1 MDGCDEEGEPE
12 EASKKRP
19 KEAKAFR
26 QVEKRRKTEQETKAP
41 AKDAQAPTAAAKS
54 TAGSDELPALLLCQL
69 GDADPAE
76 GDADP
81 PEEAADAKESVT
93 EAGDESHKE
102 EVKAEPHKGSH
113 YHQLRLAEKA
123 ADLKL
128 EDEGQHTVYV
138 ANLDWSVDEAHLRRV
153 FSDVDGLKDVRLVRD
168 FLKRSKG
175 YAYIDFDS
183 SAHVGEAVEKFN
195 GQQIHKRAMRV
206 ARSLPT
212 KKLYEE
218 KVLFVKNIGATAS
231 EDDIKNAFS
240 AQGEVASVRIPRD
253 HSQEG
258 KAHKGYAYVEFAS
271 DDSVKA
277 ALACE
282 KPMEIG
288 GQAVVLSRSI
298 PMKDHRHTTAATR
311 KDLPQRV
318 NQRNIVQGRAE
329 REDPVKQS
337 SKCPT
342 TVHVNN
348 LAFSVDETQLTEHF
362 QQCGPV
368 LQVVVVRND
377 MGRSRGFGFVEFQ
390 EESDAQTALMFSDSL
405 LGGREIVVSKST
417 RAISQKKKSKDE
429 IEKGASK
436 GSNKGKEKPQDKGK
450 SKGED
455 KKSKG
460 KGGKD
465 SSRRRINLET
475 VEKEESSTSAA
486 IDEVP
491 ALVRPEVL
499 DEVPAAVHP
508 EVLDEVPELVRP
520 GVLDEVPALT
530 RPEVLDEVPAPV
542 CPAVLG
548 EVPAA
553 VRPENFEEPAAKR
566 PKEEAAPT
574 NLSNADFRKF
584 LPC

>member
-1 MDGCDEEGEPE
+1 MAQQASPMTGCEEDEPE
-12 EASKKRP
+12 EVSRKRP

-26 QVEKRRKTEQETKAP
+26 QVEKRQKTEQEAKAP
-41 AKDAQAPTAAAKS
+41 AKDAQAPSASANS
-54 TAGSDELPALLLCQL
+54 S
-69 GDADPAE
+69 AE
-76 GDADP
+76 GDADLA
-81 PEEAADAKESVT
+81 EEVADAKEAAT

-138 ANLDWSVDEAHLRRV
+138 ANLDWSVDEAQLRRI

-195 GQQIHKRAMRV
+195 GQQVNKRVMRV

-212 KKLYEE
+212 KRLYEE

-231 EDDIKNAFS
+231 EDDIKSAFS

-253 HSQEG
+253 NSQEG

-271 DDSVKA
+271 DESVKA

-288 GQAVVLSRSI
+288 GQVVVLSRSI

-318 NQRNIVQGRAE
+318 NQRNIVQGRIE

-348 LAFSVDETQLTEHF
+348 LAFSVDEAQLTEHF

-368 LQVVVVRND
+368 LQVVVVRNEL
-377 MGRSRGFGFVEFQ
+377 GRSRGFGFVEFQ

-429 IEKGASK
+429 IEKGANK
-436 GSNKGKEKPQDKGK
+436 GLSKGKEKPQDKGK
-450 SKGED
+450 SKGEE

-475 VEKEESSTSAA
+475 VEKEESATSAA
-486 IDEVP
+486 DQVP

-499 DEVPAAVHP
+499 DEVPAPVHP

-530 RPEVLDEVPAPV
+530 RPDVLDEVPAPV

-553 VRPENFEEPAAKR
+553 VRPENLEEPATKR

>member
-1 MDGCDEEGEPE
+1 MWVEQALKGVQIQGDDPYKVFTAANDAPGDVTD
-12 EASKKRP
+12 SRLISLDRQ
-19 KEAKAFR
+19 FR
-26 QVEKRRKTEQETKAP
+26 RADFP
-41 AKDAQAPTAAAKS
+41 AKFSMSTVEPRRTVAFTGAPTDLLTLLLQLSCCSSVMASPSDCKANSFGGRIWHKG
-54 TAGSDELPALLLCQL
+54 AGSGLTWTHESFAGLCKLACRMPELPH
-69 GDADPAE
+69 
-76 GDADP
+76 
-81 PEEAADAKESVT
+81 SVH
-93 EAGDESHKE
+93 A
-102 EVKAEPHKGSH
+102 
-113 YHQLRLAEKA
+113 
-123 ADLKL
+123 
-128 EDEGQHTVYV
+128 
-138 ANLDWSVDEAHLRRV
+138 
-153 FSDVDGLKDVRLVRD
+153 LKDVRLVRD

-195 GQQIHKRAMRV
+195 GQQVNKRVMRV

-212 KKLYEE
+212 KRLYEE
-218 KVLFVKNIGATAS
+218 KVLFVKNIGAAAS
-231 EDDIKNAFS
+231 EDDIKSAFS

-253 HSQEG
+253 NSQEG

-271 DDSVKA
+271 DETVKA

-288 GQAVVLSRSI
+288 GQVVVLSRSI

-318 NQRNIVQGRAE
+318 NQRNIVQGRIE

-348 LAFSVDETQLTEHF
+348 LAFSVDEAQLTEHF

-368 LQVVVVRND
+368 SQVVVVRND

-429 IEKGASK
+429 IEKGANK
-436 GSNKGKEKPQDKGK
+436 GLSKGKEKPQDKGK
-450 SKGED
+450 SKGEE

-475 VEKEESSTSAA
+475 VEKEESATSAA
-486 IDEVP
+486 DEVP

-499 DEVPAAVHP
+499 DEVPAPVHP
-508 EVLDEVPELVRP
+508 EVLDEVPELMRP
-520 GVLDEVPALT
+520 DVLDEVPALT
-530 RPEVLDEVPAPV
+530 RPDVLDEVPAPV

-553 VRPENFEEPAAKR
+553 VRPENLEEPAAKR